1 MISSDRYQN
10 MAYGKCGSS
19 GLYLSKFAIGLWNSF
34 GGTSSYEKGR
44 EILLT
49 AFNEGI
55 THIDGA
61 NNYGPPPGTAEE
73 FLGKILKQ
81 DLKGYR
87 DELIITTKAGYEM
100 WSGPYGNWGSRKS
113 LMASLDQS
121 LKRMNLDY
129 VDIFYHHRRDV
140 NTPLEETMDALAD
153 LVRQGKALYVG
164 VSNYAPRELEAAS
177 EILEKK
183 GIHLLI
189 HQFRYNMLS
198 REPENGLFEVMNKKG
213 IGSIAFCP
221 LEQGLLTEKYL
232 DGIPLSSR
240 AKDENSWYFHEEDI
254 TKRRIEKIRL
264 LSGLARER
272 GQNLAQM
279 ALAWN
284 LREGGVD
291 SVILGASRKEQILE
305 NVKSLQNASFSG
317 EELLRIEQILGDE

>member
-129 VDIFYHHRRDV
+129 VDKLEDSCFYMKDGQV
-140 NTPLEETMDALAD
+140 IP
-153 LVRQGKALYVG
+153 
-164 VSNYAPRELEAAS
+164 
-177 EILEKK
+177 I
-183 GIHLLI
+183 
-189 HQFRYNMLS
+189 S
-198 REPENGLFEVMNKKG
+198 RNFYKQSKN
-213 IGSIAFCP
+213 A
-221 LEQGLLTEKYL
+221 Y
-232 DGIPLSSR
+232 
-240 AKDENSWYFHEEDI
+240 YYY
-254 TKRRIEKIRL
+254 RL
-264 LSGLARER
+264 
-272 GQNLAQM
+272 
-279 ALAWN
+279 
-284 LREGGVD
+284 
-291 SVILGASRKEQILE
+291 K
-305 NVKSLQNASFSG
+305 
-317 EELLRIEQILGDE
+317 

>member
-1 MISSDRYQN
+1 MICSDRYQN

-73 FLGKILKQ
+73 FLGKILKG

-121 LKRMNLDY
+121 LKRMNLEY

-140 NTPLEETMDALAD
+140 NTPMEETMDALAD
-153 LVRQGKALYVG
+153 IVRQGKALYVG
-164 VSNYAPRELEAAS
+164 VSNYAPRELEEAC
-177 EILEKK
+177 EILGKR

-198 REPENGLFEVMNKKG
+198 REPENELFETMKKKG

-232 DGIPLSSR
+232 DGIPEASR
-240 AKDENSWYFHEEDI
+240 VRDENSWYFHEEDI
-254 TKRRIEKIRL
+254 TKKRIEKIRL
-264 LSGLARER
+264 LSGLAHER

-305 NVKSLQNASFSG
+305 NVKSLQNASFDR
-317 EELLRIEQILGDE
+317 EELNRIEQILGDE